1 MNTQVLVKCL
11 DELTKDKPNIEY
23 VKGMLETLITLSGAP
38 SLVFP
43 TISSDMKVHEKV
55 KEVLRTET
63 MSDEEINLSKY
74 AGGNTGTVRSY

>member
-38 SLVFP
+38 ITQVVTP
-43 TISSDMKVHEKV
+43 EVKV

-63 MSDEEINLSKY
+63 VSDEEINLSKY

>member
-38 SLVFP
+38 TTQVMTP
-43 TISSDMKVHEKV
+43 DMKVHEKV

-63 MSDEEINLSKY
+63 VSDEEINLSKY

>member
-38 SLVFP
+38 ITHTVTP
-43 TISSDMKVHEKV
+43 DMQVHEKV

-63 MSDEEINLSKY
+63 VSDEEINLAKY